1 MSYNILL
8 DKISESFKLRQDM
21 LEEYPWLTMDDFV
34 VLGNYLDWWPEPVIS
49 MGELLNKV
57 SRLHLHA
64 KIVTNLGESELETFV
79 LMMVLAYGNYK
90 ILKLAIDPNHQD
102 YFIGITKEDL
112 NNFLNTYL
120 TKDEQKTY
128 KKEFIEI

>member
-1 MSYNILL
+1 MAYNILS

-49 MGELLNKV
+49 MGELLDRV
-57 SRLHLHA
+57 SRLHLHD
-64 KIVTNLGESELETFV
+64 KIVNNLGESELETFV

-90 ILKLAIDPNHQD
+90 VLKLAIDPNHQD

-128 KKEFIEI
+128 KREFIEI

>member
-1 MSYNILL
+1 MAYNILS

-49 MGELLNKV
+49 MGELLDRV
-57 SRLHLHA
+57 SRLHLHD
-64 KIVTNLGESELETFV
+64 KIVNNLGESELETFV

-90 ILKLAIDPNHQD
+90 VLKLAIDPNHQD